1 MLRKKGIFGQLF
13 SLVIMV
19 LTFSLFISGTFLYS
33 FLGNFLTAQNVE
45 NLTATANKIVEFTVD
60 LAHVQPNILKETYK
74 ANLDVIASSTDTLI
88 VILDTN
94 GKVVVSSGEKQ
105 DIKINKE
112 FVQGVLKGKTVKYI
126 GNLGGLFNTT
136 VLTVGVPMKQGENI
150 FGGVLLSMPVPEI
163 NHIRSEI
170 MIRFM
175 IIVAVVLLF
184 AAMFTY
190 IMSKRITT
198 PLKKLNSAAKSIA
211 IGDYERRVE
220 LESGNEI
227 GELGETFNYMADA
240 IERHETARTSFLAN
254 IAHELRTPMT
264 TITGF
269 VEGII
274 DGTIPPERHE
284 QYLTIVLDESKRLS
298 RLVNDLMDMNKFEQG
313 KFNIEMREFDIN
325 EMIRLHIIKMEKRI
339 TDKDINLTVNFETDN
354 LQVYA
359 DKDSIQRVLIN
370 IMDNAVKFT
379 QNGGFIDIRTG
390 LADGKAFVSV
400 QNSGEGIDKEDIKHI
415 FDRFYKSDKSRS
427 LDKTGVGLGLY
438 IVKSIIAAHRERI
451 WAESEPGEYTRFNFT
466 LKPAPKNK

>member
-1 MLRKKGIFGQLF
+1 M
-13 SLVIMV
+13 
-19 LTFSLFISGTFLYS
+19 YS

-88 VILDTN
+88 VILDSN
-94 GKVVVSSGEKQ
+94 GKVVVSSGEEQ

-170 MIRFM
+170 MLRFM
-175 IIVAVVLLF
+175 IIVGVVLLF
-184 AAMFTY
+184 AAIFTY

-198 PLKKLNSAAKSIA
+198 PLKTLNNAAKSIA

-220 LESGNEI
+220 LDVTNEI

-274 DGTIPPERHE
+274 DGTIPPDRHE

-390 LADGKAFVSV
+390 IADGKVFVSV

-466 LKPAPKNK
+466 LKPAPKK

>member
-1 MLRKKGIFGQLF
+1 M
-13 SLVIMV
+13 
-19 LTFSLFISGTFLYS
+19 YS

-88 VILDTN
+88 VILDSN
-94 GKVVVSSGEKQ
+94 GKVVVSSGEEQ

-170 MIRFM
+170 MLRFM
-175 IIVAVVLLF
+175 IIVGVVLLF
-184 AAMFTY
+184 AAIFTY

-198 PLKKLNSAAKSIA
+198 PLKTLNNAAKSIA

-220 LESGNEI
+220 LDVTNEI

-274 DGTIPPERHE
+274 DGTIPPDRHE

-390 LADGKAFVSV
+390 IADGKVFVSV

-427 LDKTGVGLGLY
+427 LDKTGVGECDG
-438 IVKSIIAAHRERI
+438 
-451 WAESEPGEYTRFNFT
+451 
-466 LKPAPKNK
+466 